1 MADERTTPS
10 VMVMPVRQLLALV
23 LASVVAACGSAGS
36 GRTPVIVDTDLSS
49 DDVIALL
56 YVAQDPRVD
65 LRAVT
70 VSGTGLVHCPG
81 GARIALDVLALAGR
95 RDVPVACGSGIPLAG
110 GNAPPEE
117 WRRAADDLFGVTL
130 PPSSRRAEPDAVRL
144 LASAIEAAPAEP
156 TVLELAPMT
165 NLASVLKTDRAAAAR
180 LHRIVAMGGA
190 IDVDGNAPDRPRA
203 EINVWSDPVA
213 ARAVLRSGVPVRLLP
228 LDATDQVPVTT
239 FVARALA
246 RYQYATPE
254 ATLAAQIVAATNMAR
269 GGSYFWDPLA
279 AVAMTEPGLVRSSTR
294 RLDVVTRGEAAG
306 RTVPAGD
313 GAATE
318 VVTSV
323 DRPAFERELMH
334 TLLGGAPFAIPAHRP
349 QATVTFDG
357 RGCSYRGA
365 SLTAGEVVLDTVN
378 RTDTPF
384 LYVAGRLDSRHTA
397 ADLKRYAGTLR
408 RAPEPPKW
416 FTVDAE
422 GMTPQGSRMTWLPN
436 LPTGTTGQ
444 TVFLCV
450 TTGPTRVALAASVAV
465 FASR

>member
-323 DRPAFERELMH
+323 DRPAFERELIH

-378 RTDTPF
+378 RTTRRF
-384 LYVAGRLDSRHTA
+384 STWRGGWTA
-397 ADLKRYAGTLR
+397 ATR
-408 RAPEPPKW
+408 RR
-416 FTVDAE
+416 T
-422 GMTPQGSRMTWLPN
+422 
-436 LPTGTTGQ
+436 
-444 TVFLCV
+444 
-450 TTGPTRVALAASVAV
+450 
-465 FASR
+465 